1 MTWTTLST
9 TQTFLRPV
17 VNASTLSLT
26 LPICDPA
33 ILRAVKTDLFAEMN
47 RFASIGENMDCKDVS
62 GELLVFMALK
72 RCPEETLQALVL
84 SLSPTSP
91 SLFAQNS
98 SGATPLLAAAEKG
111 FPELTGTL
119 LRLRANRS
127 VTDFEDR
134 SLLHFAAPWPAILM
148 PLLRE
153 LPAAMVLAQLRQQ
166 DTVGDTPL
174 HRALAAARYDEVLEA
189 LHVLAQRGLTSAD
202 PTLLSNVTSLRNLA
216 GEQLIHLNSKL
227 ELLEE
232 LLSLGADSASRT
244 VAGAAPLH
252 TVAALPGTAASGVLQ
267 MLQSSQVGVSAK
279 DGRGRTPVHYA
290 AAGGDWEN
298 VQWLVAQGA
307 DLRSRDADGVVPLEL
322 GLARGH
328 YHLVP
333 LFQGSGGSVLFAAAG
348 FGNVS
353 LVEQLVQSGMS
364 PNAIDETGRTP
375 MFDAAEKDRID
386 VAEFLI
392 SQNASLVLVDKAGI
406 TVLAAAVLARR
417 PRMVEFLLTKQVPV
431 EQRLANLSTVL
442 HLAAASLPETIE
454 VLMRAGANPLA
465 VDFKNRSALHFAS
478 TAESV
483 QALLHFNVSSTRS
496 AAFGLTPLHKA
507 AAEGN
512 THVLEALLAAR
523 AAEVDEVDFTGNAG
537 LHFAVSSGAASTVA
551 ALLRWCARTSQAN
564 DAGLLPVPLAKTE
577 DMRRLLS
584 DGAVTGRCE
593 CDCGPFEPDS
603 LVVTGAWGKDCT
615 TNVSCRF
622 GGMGDGTRLL
632 SCARNASVPLTLNR
646 TGSWMPSEFDLGCRP
661 VSSQSRLSSIVTIA
675 FVVALHP
682 ICSAA

>member
-1 MTWTTLST
+1 
-9 TQTFLRPV
+9 
-17 VNASTLSLT
+17 
-26 LPICDPA
+26 
-33 ILRAVKTDLFAEMN
+33 
-47 RFASIGENMDCKDVS
+47 
-62 GELLVFMALK
+62 
-72 RCPEETLQALVL
+72 LQALVL

-111 FPELTGTL
+111 FSELTGTL

-153 LPAAMVLAQLRQQ
+153 LPAAMVLAQIRQQ

-174 HRALAAARYDEVLEA
+174 HRALAATRYDEVLQA
-189 LHVLAQRGLTSAD
+189 LHILAQRGLTSAD
-202 PTLLSNVTSLRNLA
+202 PQLLSDVTSLRNLA

-232 LLSLGADSASRT
+232 LLALRADSASTT

-252 TVAALPGTAASGVLQ
+252 TVAALPGTAASGVLSLLQ
-267 MLQSSQVGVSAK
+267 QSSQVGVSAK
-279 DGRGRTPVHYA
+279 DSRGRTPVHYA
-290 AAGGDWEN
+290 AASGDWEN

-307 DLRSRDADGVVPLEL
+307 DVRARDADGVVPLEL

-333 LFQGSGGSVLFAAAG
+333 LFQGLGGSVLFAAAG

-353 LVEQLVQSGMS
+353 LVQQLVQSGMS

-375 MFDAAEKDRID
+375 IFDAAEKDRTD

-392 SQNASLVLVDKAGI
+392 SQNASLLVVDKAGV
-406 TVLAAAVLARR
+406 TVLAAAVLAQR

-442 HLAAASLPETIE
+442 HLAAASLPESIE

-478 TAESV
+478 SANSV
-483 QALLHFNVSSTRS
+483 QVLLHFNVSSTRS

-512 THVLEALLAAR
+512 TNVLEALLAAR
-523 AAEVDEVDFTGNAG
+523 ASEVDEVDFTGNAG

-564 DAGLLPVPLAKTE
+564 DAGLLPIQLAKTE

-603 LVVTGAWGKDCT
+603 LVVTGAWGQGCA
-615 TNVSCRF
+615 TNLSCRS
-622 GGMGDGTRLL
+622 GGMGDGTTLL
-632 SCARNASVPLTLNR
+632 RCERNVSVPLTLNR

-661 VSSQSRLSSIVTIA
+661 VSSQSRLSSIVKIA
-675 FVVALHP
+675 IVAALHP
-682 ICSAA
+682 FCITT